1 MPREAWE
8 LELERL
14 REDYRREL
22 PVKLAGLEALLRAAF
37 RSRDRESLDA
47 AHREAHSLKGSS
59 GSYGFDEACREL
71 QGIEDSLAQLLEPA
85 PPELSGVWP
94 ALERALA
101 RTRAS
106 LPAS

>member
-14 REDYRREL
+14 REDYRHEL
-22 PVKLAGLEALLRAAF
+22 PGKLAGLEALLREAW
-37 RSRDRESLDA
+37 RSRTRESLDA

-59 GSYGFDEACREL
+59 GCYGFDEACREL
-71 QGIEDSLAQLLEPA
+71 QGIEDTLAHLLERT

-101 RTRAS
+101 RAA
-106 LPAS
+106 LPAP